1 MVIFTSEDAH
11 YSVQKLASFMGIGS
25 ANVYGIRTDPDTG
38 KMSMEHLAKEIER
51 AQAEGAIPLMV
62 SATAGTTVLGAFDP
76 LPEIADLCAKHNMWL
91 HVDAAWG
98 GGALV
103 SQKYRKLLEGIER

>member
-1 MVIFTSEDAH
+1 M
-11 YSVQKLASFMGIGS
+11 QKLASFMGIGS
-25 ANVYGIRTDPDTG
+25 ANVYAIRTDPDTG
-38 KMSMEHLAKEIER
+38 KMSIEHLAKEIDR
-51 AQAEGAIPLMV
+51 AKSEDALPLMV

-76 LPEIADLCAKHNMWL
+76 LAEIADLCAQHKMWL

-103 SQKYRKLLEGIER
+103 SQKYRKLLQGIERYVK